1 VELDRTGTSSARRAA
16 CTTRLVPVGVDGYPV
31 RVRLLG
37 RQFIFRLL
45 RLFEFADGR
54 IRRENAWADMAAV
67 AQ

>member
-1 VELDRTGTSSARRAA
+1 M
-16 CTTRLVPVGVDGYPV
+16 
-31 RVRLLG
+31 LG

-45 RLFEFADGR
+45 HVFEFADGR